1 MNGGDTATNNGT
13 FTVNSDGSFYVPSGT
28 LTQAGG
34 SLVDDGL
41 VEVASGTFTFG
52 GGTTSHNEVLLT
64 NSTLNDN
71 ASGAGLFALRNNDT
85 LATANPDGQGN
96 IDIASG
102 QVVDVQDFC
111 TGAGNLTA
119 SKGID
124 VSGTLVTSNGGSC
137 GGYNTSITAPSINVL
152 SGGLLASGPAAAGHS
167 GTRSIS
173 AVVNNSGTFD
183 IGDGGGVTFV
193 NSGNGLV
200 QAPGGT
206 LGVTVNA
213 SSGVSGISGGTN
225 TLNGTLA
232 INTVGSPTSGS
243 AYQAISGAA
252 DTGNF
257 TTVNPPSGY
266 TVSYSPSAVTLTA
279 S

>member
-1 MNGGDTATNNGT
+1 
-13 FTVNSDGSFYVPSGT
+13 VNSDGSFYVPSAT

-34 SLVDDGL
+34 SLVNNGT
-41 VEVASGTFTFG
+41 VQVASGTFTFG

-71 ASGAGLFALRNNDT
+71 TSGAGLFALRNNDT

-111 TGAGNLTA
+111 TGVGSLTA

-124 VSGTLVTSNGGSC
+124 VSGTLATSNGGTC
-137 GGYNTSITAPSINVL
+137 GGYNTAISAPTINVL
-152 SGGLLASGPAAAGHS
+152 SGGLLLAGPAASSGRS

-173 AVVNNSGTFD
+173 GVVNNSGTFTV
-183 IGDGGGVTFV
+183 GDGGGVTFV
-193 NSGNGLV
+193 NSGSGLN
-200 QAPGGT
+200 QASGGT

-225 TLNGTLA
+225 TLAGTLTV
-232 INTVGSPTSGS
+232 NTIGSPTSGS
-243 AYQAISGAA
+243 TYQAIAGAA
-252 DTGNF
+252 DTGTF
-257 TTVNPPSGY
+257 STVPASGY
-266 TVSYSPSAVTLTA
+266 TVTYSPSAVTLTA